1 MQENTIIKSLDQ
13 VIHGKHDVC
22 ALVYASLLAG
32 GHVLLEDVPGVGKTS
47 LAHAVADATGM
58 DFKRIQCT
66 NDTLPSDIIG
76 VSMWNPGR
84 NEFVFQQGPIFTQA
98 LVVDEI
104 NRASP
109 KTQSALL
116 EAMEEH
122 QVSVDNH
129 IYKLPDPFW
138 VIATQNPVDQS
149 GTSPLPESQLDRFL
163 IKVSMGYPDE
173 ISEKRMLRRDFD
185 QRRMKLEKAS
195 VCTIVEDQVKAQALK
210 VSDSVI
216 DYIYS
221 LIKATRNEEH
231 FKCGLSP
238 RAGQG
243 LVAMAKSWAWLHGK
257 NYVTPDDVKS
267 VFTAVASHRVV
278 HNYETADVAIKEI
291 LKTTAVI

>member
-1 MQENTIIKSLDQ
+1 MQENSIIKLLDQ

-22 ALVYASLLAG
+22 ALVYASLIAG

-47 LAHAVADATGM
+47 LAHAVANATGLN
-58 DFKRIQCT
+58 FKRIQCT

-76 VSMWNPGR
+76 VSMWNPSL
-84 NEFVFQQGPIFTQA
+84 NAFVFQEGPIFTQA

-109 KTQSALL
+109 KTQSSLL

-129 IYKLPDPFW
+129 IYKLPVPFW
-138 VIATQNPVDQS
+138 VIATQNPIDQS

-173 ISEKRMLRRDFD
+173 ESEKRMLRRDFD
-185 QRRMKLEKAS
+185 QRRVSLSKATI
-195 VCTIVEDQVKAQALK
+195 CTILEDRATAQALK
-210 VSDSVI
+210 LNDQVI
-216 DYIYS
+216 NYIYN
-221 LIKATRNEEH
+221 LIKATRNIEE
-231 FKCGLSP
+231 FKSGLSP

-257 NYVTPDDVKS
+257 SFVTPDDVKA
-267 VFTAVASHRVV
+267 VFKSVASHRVT
-278 HNYETADVAIKEI
+278 HLYESSDVALDK
-291 LKTTAVI
+291 LLNTTPIV

>member
-1 MQENTIIKSLDQ
+1 MQQNAIINKLDE

-22 ALVYASLLAG
+22 ALVYASLIAG

-47 LAHAVADATGM
+47 LAHAVANATGLNY
-58 DFKRIQCT
+58 KRIQCT

-76 VSMWNPGR
+76 VSMWNPGK
-84 NEFVFQQGPIFTQA
+84 ECFIFQEGPIFTQA

-129 IYKLPDPFW
+129 LYKLPMPFW

-173 ISEKRMLRRDFD
+173 ESEKRMLRRDFD
-185 QRRMKLEKAS
+185 QRRISLTKATICTVLEDRVQAQNLKLN
-195 VCTIVEDQVKAQALK
+195 DQV
-210 VSDSVI
+210 I
-216 DYIYS
+216 NYIYN
-221 LIKATRNEEH
+221 LISATRNTEN
-231 FKCGLSP
+231 FKSGLSP

-257 NYVTPDDVKS
+257 TYVTPDDIKAVFKS
-267 VFTAVASHRVV
+267 VASHRI
-278 HNYETADVAIKEI
+278 HHLYETSDKAIDE
-291 LKTTAVI
+291 LLTSVNVS